1 MTELIDNKQQR
12 LDKLLQAIV
21 QDVEKFLSRR
31 KKVEFYAFAF
41 DCSVYYGEILWA
53 FNSEKGFANTLKYYQ
68 KEYSKDDY
76 ADKNS
81 VHYLDLKYGI
91 GDWTYT
97 TQSPAYYIWGDSDS
111 GFEQYEKLDDE
122 KSDKLHDEVMDFFAE
137 LLLAFCQTPTFKTI
151 NKTADFKVLL
161 SDHDDNIMDDTLP
174 RSAKLMQRLNAL
186 IDEKLDEK
194 FPIIRET
201 KSTQSAEPDIADIDK
216 QLLLAV
222 RKSQNKKVKQ
232 LVEAGANVN
241 VFDKEKQTPLHIAT
255 EQGNFECV
263 QYLVEHGAD
272 VNAISEKYT
281 PRSVLLIAEM
291 KEQVAIVRFL
301 LEHGA
306 DIKNGDFLLSSVR
319 NGNLEIVRLL
329 LEHGANPNVLNLQI
343 AATPLI
349 YALIHQPN
357 NQALIKMLLDYGAD
371 PNLSNNAVG
380 TTPIM
385 IAAYKGQPENVQ
397 LLINAGADVNAT
409 EQDGSTA
416 LMWILTWLKNEEA
429 DQKRLS
435 CARLLLEH
443 GADVNAVD
451 SRGKTVLAQT
461 PAKSKHYFAEVL
473 LEYGAKK

>member
-1 MTELIDNKQQR
+1 MIRNKSKRLQQ
-12 LDKLLQAIV
+12 LLQQIV
-21 QDVEKFLSRR
+21 ADVEKFLARR
-31 KKVEFYAFAF
+31 KKTVFYAFAF

-53 FNSEKGFANTLKYYQ
+53 FNSEKGFADTLKYYK
-68 KEYSKDDY
+68 KEYPKDDY

-81 VHYLDLKYGI
+81 ASYLDLKYGI
-91 GDWTYT
+91 GDWAYT

-111 GFEQYEKLDDE
+111 GFAQYEKLDDDDE
-122 KSDKLHDEVMDFFAE
+122 KSDKLRDEVMDFFAE
-137 LLLAFCQTPTFKTI
+137 LLLAFCQTPTFKAI

-161 SDHDDNIMDDTLP
+161 SDHDDNIIDDTMP
-174 RSAKLMQRLNAL
+174 RSKKLMQRLNAL

-201 KSTQSAEPDIADIDK
+201 TQSAVPDIDQ

-241 VFDKEKQTPLHIAT
+241 VLDKDKQTPLYIAT

-272 VNAISEKYT
+272 VNAMNGKYT
-281 PRSVLLIAEM
+281 PSSALLAAEYQG
-291 KEQVAIVRFL
+291 QVAIVRFL

-306 DIKNGDFLLSSVR
+306 DTKNGDFLLSSVR
-319 NGNLEIVRLL
+319 NGNLEIVQLL
-329 LEHGANPNVLNLQI
+329 LEHGANPNVLILQSV
-343 AATPLI
+343 ATPLT
-349 YALIHQPN
+349 YALRYQPN

-371 PNLSNNAVG
+371 PNLSNNTVG

-397 LLINAGADVNAT
+397 LLIDAGADVNAT

-416 LMWILTWLKNEEA
+416 LMWILTWLENEEA

-451 SRGKTVLAQT
+451 SSGKTVLAQT
-461 PAKSKHYFAEVL
+461 IEESKHYFAEVL
-473 LEYGAKK
+473 LEYGAK

>member
-68 KEYSKDDY
+68 KEYPEDDY

-91 GDWTYT
+91 GDWAYN
-97 TQSPAYYIWGDSDS
+97 TQSPAYYIWGDSDA
-111 GFEQYEKLDDE
+111 GCAAFDQLDDE
-122 KSDKLHDEVMDFFAE
+122 QSDKLHDEVMDFFAK
-137 LLLAFCQTPTFKTI
+137 LLLAFCQTSTFQAI

-161 SDHDDNIMDDTLP
+161 SDHDDNTIDDTMP
-174 RSAKLMQRLNAL
+174 RSEKLMQRLNRHLAQKLNAKFPKISKEKKSRLLEIDQQL
-186 IDEKLDEK
+186 IDAVKN
-194 FPIIRET
+194 
-201 KSTQSAEPDIADIDK
+201 K
-216 QLLLAV
+216 QNN
-222 RKSQNKKVKQ
+222 QVKQ
-232 LVEAGANVN
+232 LVAAGANVN
-241 VFDKEKQTPLHIAT
+241 VFDNEKQTPLYIAA

-263 QYLVEHGAD
+263 QYLLEHGAD
-272 VNAISEKYT
+272 VNAMSGEYV
-281 PRSVLLIAEM
+281 PCSALSIAAYQGHFDIM
-291 KEQVAIVRFL
+291 HFL

-306 DIKNGDFLLSSVR
+306 NTQNENTLLLSSVR

-397 LLINAGADVNAT
+397 LLIDANADVNAT